1 MFYLYIL
8 LIIYYTLGIINFIYI
23 NKFKTKYKDKVIRCK
38 STKRVNNYRLNQPL
52 LESNQSSDSSLNKSS
67 NDSDNPNNILLNLDR
82 DPNNILLNLDRDP
95 NNILDLKEKKVSF
108 NTNLEN
114 NKINDGEIFYS

>member
-38 STKRVNNYRLNQPL
+38 STKRLNKYRLNQPL
-52 LESNQSSDSSLNKSS
+52 LQSNQSSDSSLNKSS
-67 NDSDNPNNILLNLDR
+67 NDFDN
-82 DPNNILLNLDRDP
+82 PNNILLNLDRDP

-108 NTNLEN
+108 NTNLEEN
-114 NKINDGEIFYS
+114 NINDGEILYR

>member
-38 STKRVNNYRLNQPL
+38 RVNNYRLNQPL
-52 LESNQSSDSSLNKSS
+52 IESNQSSDSSLNRLSE
-67 NDSDNPNNILLNLDR
+67 DSTNPNNILLNLER
-82 DPNNILLNLDRDP
+82 DPNKILE
-95 NNILDLKEKKVSF
+95 LKEKKVSF
-108 NTNLEN
+108 NTDVEEN
-114 NKINDGEIFYS
+114 SLNDGEILYR